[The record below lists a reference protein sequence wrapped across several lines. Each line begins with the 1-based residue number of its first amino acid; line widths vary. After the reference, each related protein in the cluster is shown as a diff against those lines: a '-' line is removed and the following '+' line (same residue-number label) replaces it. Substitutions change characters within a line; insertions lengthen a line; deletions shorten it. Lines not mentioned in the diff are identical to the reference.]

1 MNEWVFEWKLES
13 RLSHPSFFIGL
24 KGCLPDFPSP
34 GLSVPYPPSRD
45 EQYIP
50 QVTIN
55 HMTKTKKACL
65 IGQPV
70 PVITSVMVE

>member
-1 MNEWVFEWKLES
+1 MEIGIKSES
-13 RLSHPSFFIGL
+13 SFFFIAL

-34 GLSVPYPPSRD
+34 SLSVSYLPPRD

-50 QVTIN
+50 QVIIN
-55 HMTKTKKACL
+55 YMTKTKKACL
-65 IGQPV
+65 LGQPV